1 MSVPFLILL
10 SALSAGVQQP
20 PAATSAGTDA
30 SQKQAASPEAT
41 SDLPVSLARIQKGLA
56 KPQTV
61 RLNPDRQV
69 FRVEIFGQKPTIED
83 ILGKDFLKGPVPYGG
98 MWPLLLVIFGAY
110 LVWTGATGRR
120 RTPANDSTS
129 TISGMAILGGVSRG
143 SNSREFRGGDL
154 TAILGGCEI
163 DLRRA
168 AINGEAVIDIFAMW
182 GGIELKVPEDW
193 AVESRV
199 TPLLGGV
206 EDKTRA
212 PQGSTAHRLVLRG
225 FAIMATPYLDE
236 AERCGRVALL
246 HEGRLLALDA
256 PATLTARL
264 HGQLIEVIT
273 DTPRPPLEELAALA
287 GVEDVQSFGERAHVR
302 LSGKSGEDAVAGVR
316 EGLEHRG
323 LRVIVARAIPPS
335 LEDVFIDLIEGA
347 ATGARAASAGGR
359 SPVRGSRR

>member
-1 MSVPFLILL
+1 MPDLTSNTRDPNRTRLSPQLL
-10 SALSAGVQQP
+10 MGLFIIAAGLLFTLDNLGLTHADEYLRYWPLALVAIGLLKLWQTREGAGNTFGGLVFTLVGMWLLLEQ
-20 PAATSAGTDA
+20 
-30 SQKQAASPEAT
+30 
-41 SDLPVSLARIQKGLA
+41 LAVIRISFQ
-56 KPQTV
+56 
-61 RLNPDRQV
+61 D
-69 FRVEIFGQKPTIED
+69 
-83 ILGKDFLKGPVPYGG
+83 

-225 FAIMATPYLDE
+225 FAIM
-236 AERCGRVALL
+236 G
-246 HEGRLLALDA
+246 
-256 PATLTARL
+256 
-264 HGQLIEVIT
+264 
-273 DTPRPPLEELAALA
+273 
-287 GVEDVQSFGERAHVR
+287 GVEI
-302 LSGKSGEDAVAGVR
+302 KN
-316 EGLEHRG
+316 
-323 LRVIVARAIPPS
+323 
-335 LEDVFIDLIEGA
+335 
-347 ATGARAASAGGR
+347 
-359 SPVRGSRR
+359 